1 MKNDNVPSKDLL
13 KNFVFPYFIPIRAAA
28 ESDKLITK
36 RPIRADFSLNR
47 YIVATAPISTQD
59 APDNVLCSS

>member
-1 MKNDNVPSKDLL
+1 MVPSSDLL
-13 KNFVFPYFIPIRAAA
+13 NNRVAPYLIPMSAAA
-28 ESDKLITK
+28 ESDKLITI

-59 APDNVLCSS
+59 APDNVLYSL